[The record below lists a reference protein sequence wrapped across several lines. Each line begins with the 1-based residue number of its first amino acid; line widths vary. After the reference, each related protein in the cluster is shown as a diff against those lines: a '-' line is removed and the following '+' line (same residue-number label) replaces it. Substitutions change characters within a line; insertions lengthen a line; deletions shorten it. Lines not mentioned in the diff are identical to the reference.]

1 MFVIVKPEVRLETDG
16 RRGRC
21 ILQNL
26 ERYGRVCYKSEYK
39 IRRGSAEAFVRI
51 VIKEGHFSVIE
62 HEKITA
68 RVVCDRGVSH
78 EIVRHRIGSYS
89 QESTRYCDYATP
101 GGIAVVEPWF
111 FWKRSAERRVWAEAM
126 EAAATAYKRLREL
139 GALPQQARLV
149 LPHSTK
155 TELVITYNLRE
166 WRHFF
171 HLRCGAA
178 AHPQM
183 REIAIM
189 LLKAMQAYV
198 PVVFEDFRIDRNQM
212 TARTDIT
219 PAS

>member
-1 MFVIVKPEVRLETDG
+1 
-16 RRGRC
+16 
-21 ILQNL
+21 
-26 ERYGRVCYKSEYK
+26 
-39 IRRGSAEAFVRI
+39 
-51 VIKEGHFSVIE
+51 
-62 HEKITA
+62 
-68 RVVCDRGVSH
+68 
-78 EIVRHRIGSYS
+78 
-89 QESTRYCDYATP
+89 
-101 GGIAVVEPWF
+101 
-111 FWKRSAERRVWAEAM
+111 
-126 EAAATAYKRLREL
+126 
-139 GALPQQARLV
+139 V